1 MIRYIPGKTRVKT
14 EFFRNVTFGDI
25 VIGIICLIFA
35 IVIVASN
42 LFKIAGTDY
51 RWYALFA
58 WIGISVVMYLPIDQ
72 GLRLWSSITLIIR
85 FWAFSKKY
93 MNTTTSKRKK
103 GYRPM
108 SMLTPFF
115 KIDIGK
121 YIDFG
126 SYAGMV
132 LEIHPLALE
141 LMQEKAQ
148 DAIIN
153 TFSRALKRMSQ
164 YQRASIIKTV
174 KPMRFDIFLR
184 SDDHKF
190 SLLNELYEQGQYS
203 ESEME
208 SRGLIFR
215 ERVEALN
222 NAIKAEPILQNHF
235 YLVIYGEDRTNLEE
249 TAIGIMNDLGTGQY
263 TISSHILKEND
274 LISFLKSNYQTIY
287 SEQEIENIAPSQY
300 ANWIMPKQ
308 VEFKVARVDLDKRP
322 YKQMVI
328 SNYPLEVGNGWA
340 YPIFNQEGTR
350 VIMNIMPVD
359 KEKGEKAIDR
369 AVMEKEAKLDKTFR
383 SSELIEKEA
392 DIESLQNLLKD
403 LKTNNEQ
410 LYDVSIHLRVEEQ
423 NRKEVRN
430 VLKQYGFKYSD
441 LFGRQ
446 VDAFVSSS
454 VNRIDTLEPFY
465 RSMPSTTIA
474 ASFPMVD
481 SIMQDPAGFCIGT
494 STSSGYPVFIDFF
507 TRDSRAG
514 RINSNMM
521 VIGKSGSGKSYAT
534 KCILTNLAADRT
546 KMFILDPEQEYDVMT
561 LNLGGK
567 VIDVGTNKSGILN
580 PFHIMA
586 SLEDLDAAAE
596 DMEEVDD
603 SQIDELV
610 KKGTNKTFF
619 THLQFLEQ
627 FFRAILEGISSDAFE
642 TLNTLVVE
650 LYNNKGINQYTN
662 IGNLKAEDYPIF
674 DDLFALIKEKLK
686 KVKDAYYRQ
695 NLLILETYIQKFATG
710 GRNSDLWN
718 GPTSILTDENLITFN
733 FQTLFASKNNKLANA
748 QMLLVFKYLNNEII
762 NNKKFNADY
771 YAKTGNDIKRQ
782 VVIAVDEA
790 HMFID
795 PDSPVALNFMAEMA
809 KRIRKYQGMQ
819 IVITQNIKDFLGTP
833 EIQRRSAAIINAC
846 QYSMI
851 LQLAPNDMADLLEL
865 YKSAGGINET
875 EQEGIVTAPR
885 GRAFFITSPMDRSFI
900 DITAMPNVV
909 EIMGE
914 GKRK

>member
-14 EFFRNVTFGDI
+14 EFFKNITFGDI
-25 VIGIICLIFA
+25 ILAIVCLIFA

-42 LFKIAGTDY
+42 LFRIGGVDY
-51 RWYALFA
+51 RWYAL
-58 WIGISVVMYLPIDQ
+58 IGWLAISVVFYLPIDE
-72 GLRLWSSITLIIR
+72 GLRLYSSIILIIR
-85 FWAFSKKY
+85 FAAFPKKY
-93 MNTTTSKRKK
+93 IKNNKKR
-103 GYRPM
+103 GYKPM
-108 SMLTPFF
+108 EKLTPFF
-115 KIDIGK
+115 NIEVGK
-121 YIDFG
+121 FINFG
-126 SYAGMV
+126 DYAGIVIEM
-132 LEIHPLALE
+132 HPVAMD
-141 LMQEKAQ
+141 LMQEPAQ
-148 DAIIN
+148 DSLIR
-153 TFSRALKRMSQ
+153 TFSKALKRISQ

-174 KPMRFDIFLR
+174 KPMRFDIFLKN
-184 SDDHKF
+184 DDEKY
-190 SLLNELYEQGQYS
+190 SLLNELYESGHYTMA
-203 ESEME
+203 EMDAR
-208 SRGLIFR
+208 SLIFR
-215 ERVEALN
+215 ERVDRLN

-235 YLVIYGEDRTNLEE
+235 YLVIYGNDKVSLED
-249 TAIGIMNDLGTGQY
+249 TAIGIVNDLGTGQY
-263 TISSHILKEND
+263 TISAEILMEND
-274 LISFLKSNYQTIY
+274 LISFLKSNYQSTFF
-287 SEQEIENIAPSQY
+287 EKDIEGLAPSQVN
-300 ANWIMPKQ
+300 NWIMPEKI
-308 VEFKVARVDLDKRP
+308 EFKVGRVEMDKRP

-359 KEKGEKAIDR
+359 KEKGEKTIDR
-369 AVMEKEAKLDKTFR
+369 AVMEKESKLDRTFR
-383 SSELIEKEA
+383 SSEIIEKEA
-392 DIESLQNLLKD
+392 DIESLQTLLRD

-410 LYDVSIHLRVEEQ
+410 LYDISIHLRVEER

-454 VNRIDTLEPFY
+454 VNRIDTLKHFY

-481 SIMQDPAGFCIGT
+481 SIMQDPAGFCIGE

-507 TRDSRAG
+507 TRDSRKG

-534 KCILTNLAADRT
+534 KAILTNLAADRT

-561 LNLGGK
+561 KNLGGK

-586 SLEDLDAAAE
+586 ALEDLDAASE
-596 DMEEVDD
+596 DEEDID
-603 SQIDELV
+603 NKSIDELV
-610 KKGTNKTFF
+610 DKGSNKTFF

-650 LYNNKGINQYTN
+650 LYNSKGINEKTN
-662 IGNLKAEDYPIF
+662 IGKLKAEDYPIF
-674 DDLFALIKEKLK
+674 DDLFALIKKKLK
-686 KVKDAYYRQ
+686 TVKDAFYRN

-762 NNKKFNADY
+762 NNKRFNEQY
-771 YAKTGNDIKRQ
+771 YQRTGKDIKRQ

-865 YKSAGGINET
+865 YKSAGGINAR

-885 GRAFFITSPMDRSFI
+885 GTAFFITGPMDRSFI
-900 DITAMPNVV
+900 NIIAFDNVR

-914 GKRK
+914 GRSR